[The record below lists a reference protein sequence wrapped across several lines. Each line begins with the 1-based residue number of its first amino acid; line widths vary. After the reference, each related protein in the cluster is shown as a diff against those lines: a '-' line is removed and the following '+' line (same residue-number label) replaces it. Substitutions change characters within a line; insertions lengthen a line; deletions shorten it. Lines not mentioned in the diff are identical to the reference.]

1 MEKDIVPELLELI
14 ELEFDEKTYNSNVL
28 KKAIQSH
35 KLVCMKVDDLKLLL
49 DEMDELKR
57 ERL

>member
-1 MEKDIVPELLELI
+1 MEKDIVPALLELI
-14 ELEFDEKTYNSNVL
+14 EQEFDEKTYNSNVL

-35 KLVCMKVDDLKLLL
+35 KLVCMKMDDLKLLL

>member
-14 ELEFDEKTYNSNVL
+14 EQEFDEKTYNSNVL

>member
-35 KLVCMKVDDLKLLL
+35 KLVCMKMDDLKLLL